1 MPVDVFQKEYGQLV
15 NDETRDET
23 HTMIG
28 TMFLAY
34 VDKALAAD
42 R

>member
-1 MPVDVFQKEYGQLV
+1 MPVDVFQKEYAQLV
-15 NDETRDET
+15 NDETRDDT

-28 TMFLAY
+28 TMFFAH
-34 VDKALAAD
+34 VDKALVAD